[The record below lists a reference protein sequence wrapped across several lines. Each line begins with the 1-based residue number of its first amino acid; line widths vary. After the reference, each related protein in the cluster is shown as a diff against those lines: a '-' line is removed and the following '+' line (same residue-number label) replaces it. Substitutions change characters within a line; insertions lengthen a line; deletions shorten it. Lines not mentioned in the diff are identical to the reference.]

1 MRLSKLAAA
10 IVATISFS
18 GLTAC
23 GGGSNSS
30 GPAPTP
36 TPTPTG
42 PSWQPGVFASAS
54 SLEAKCESPRTGVDP
69 FTGQQYP
76 DVAGSSLEEKLWL
89 RSWTN
94 ETYLWYDEVD
104 DNNPANYSVLGY
116 FDQLKTT
123 ATTPSGTPKD
133 NFHFYQ
139 PTDEYN
145 ELTQS
150 GVASGYG
157 FDWEFVRNTSP
168 RELVVRFAEPGSPAD
183 LAGIPRGASVKL
195 VNGIDFV
202 NTNSS
207 TDIDALNDALF
218 PADNGTTTSFVFE
231 LVNGDELAVDVTSAD
246 VQVSP
251 VQHVQVLDTP
261 AGRTGYFQFNTF
273 IRTAQYDLIDAFDG
287 FIDENVTEL
296 VIDLRYNGG
305 GLLALASQLSYMVAG
320 PAQTNNAY
328 FETLQFNDKSP
339 NRDPVTGS
347 VIQPTPFYSNEIDYN
362 AGRLLSAVLPSL
374 SLTRVF
380 VLTTGASCSASE
392 SVINALRGIDVEV
405 VQIGSTTCGKP
416 YGFYP
421 TDNCGTTYFS
431 IQFQGIN
438 YKGFGDYADGFIPSE
453 TPNYGYEVPGC
464 AVDDDFSQP
473 LGDPAEGMLSTALA
487 YAETGSCPQPVS
499 PAPVS
504 PDAVNAQSSESSLAI
519 ENPFALKERL
529 ILQNKINEP
538 IVTEQE

>member
-1 MRLSKLAAA
+1 
-10 IVATISFS
+10 
-18 GLTAC
+18 
-23 GGGSNSS
+23 
-30 GPAPTP
+30 
-36 TPTPTG
+36 
-42 PSWQPGVFASAS
+42 
-54 SLEAKCESPRTGVDP
+54 
-69 FTGQQYP
+69 
-76 DVAGSSLEEKLWL
+76 
-89 RSWTN
+89 
-94 ETYLWYDEVD
+94 
-104 DNNPANYSVLGY
+104 
-116 FDQLKTT
+116 
-123 ATTPSGTPKD
+123 
-133 NFHFYQ
+133 
-139 PTDEYN
+139 
-145 ELTQS
+145 
-150 GVASGYG
+150 
-157 FDWEFVRNTSP
+157 
-168 RELVVRFAEPGSPAD
+168 
-183 LAGIPRGASVKL
+183 
-195 VNGIDFV
+195 
-202 NTNSS
+202 
-207 TDIDALNDALF
+207 
-218 PADNGTTTSFVFE
+218 
-231 LVNGDELAVDVTSAD
+231 
-246 VQVSP
+246 
-251 VQHVQVLDTP
+251 
-261 AGRTGYFQFNTF
+261 

-305 GLLALASQLSYMVAG
+305 GLLSLASQLSYMVAG

-339 NRDPVTGS
+339 NRDPVTGN

-380 VLTTGASCSASE
+380 VLTTGSSCSASE

-416 YGFYP
+416 YGYYP

-438 YKGFGDYADGFIPSE
+438 YKGFGDYADGFIPTE

-464 AVDDDFSQP
+464 AVDDDFSHP

-487 YAETGSCPQPVS
+487 YAETGSCPQPVN

-519 ENPFALKERL
+519 ENPFTLKERL
-529 ILQNKINEP
+529 ILQNKINVP